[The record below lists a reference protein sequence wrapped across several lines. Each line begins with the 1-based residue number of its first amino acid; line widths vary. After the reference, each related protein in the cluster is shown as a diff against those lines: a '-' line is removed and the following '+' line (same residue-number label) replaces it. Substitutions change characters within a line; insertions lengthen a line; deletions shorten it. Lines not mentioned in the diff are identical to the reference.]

1 MSLGE
6 MNYPK
11 SQEQKIADLT
21 KALNMATEA
30 MQVQRAEIIRLQELV
45 EALQI
50 DLSFYKD
57 PHNWQD

>member
-11 SQEQKIADLT
+11 TQEQKIADLT

-50 DLSFYKD
+50 DLKLKD
-57 PHNWQD
+57 GHEWQD